1 MTPPRQGWERLR
13 WALWVMLLVSIPVTS
28 FPYFPFPR
36 AFVEALVR
44 PLGLYPLGG
53 LILLEVLVPNPA
65 GRKLPRVLAPILAF
79 AAVAIASTAL
89 ALLDPALPL
98 RDQVPLSRALRGL
111 ITLAIGLAFLL
122 ATLRL
127 ATSWERIL
135 ASVRWLLVGLSIS
148 VAWGLLQGS
157 RLLFRWP
164 YYAPLNA
171 VQRLFS
177 TWDLSETRVT
187 GLSYEPS
194 WFADQ
199 LAVLF
204 FPLLLA
210 SLLTGAHILL
220 RRKGGWL
227 LEVALL
233 STGLIGLALSYSR
246 GGALTFAVSISL
258 GLVVGLAV
266 RRSEVV
272 GWFRKLTRRGAGERT
287 NRWTFVSR
295 VTLGLLAA
303 AAIIVVAI
311 GLISRDLYFSQLWES
326 LGKLGDLPAYILALG
341 ASTRYALAAA
351 AWKVF
356 GEHPLL
362 GVGLGQS
369 GFYLF
374 DHLPDWALDRN
385 PEMAFMLMPS
395 SWTFPNPKNLW
406 VRLLAETGLAGS
418 LFFVVFLVL
427 LAAGSLTL
435 MSRRS
440 LPPRLIGL
448 FGVIALPAVLLSGTS
463 LDSFALPTMWIA
475 LGLIAS
481 GIEVLKTENERG
493 PDETPLRLADTIP
506 PNPGMPA
513 L

>member
-53 LILLEVLVPNPA
+53 LILLEVVVPNPV
-65 GRKLPRVLAPILAF
+65 GRKLPRILAPILAF
-79 AAVAIASTAL
+79 AAVALASTAL
-89 ALLDPALPL
+89 ALLDPALPI
-98 RDQVPLSRALRGL
+98 RDQVPLSRALRGV

-122 ATLRL
+122 ATLRM

-135 ASVRWLLVGLSIS
+135 SSVRWLLVGLSVS
-148 VAWGLLQGS
+148 VAWGFLQGG

-177 TWDLSETRVT
+177 TWDLNETRVT

-199 LAVLF
+199 LAVLL

-210 SLLTGAHILL
+210 SLLTGAHVLF

-233 STGLIGLALSYSR
+233 SGGLIGLALSYSR
-246 GGALTFAVSISL
+246 GGVLTFALSAALGVVVALTVRWSDLLGWLQRATKQDALQQRRWRIVAVRVSL
-258 GLVVGLAV
+258 GLMAAAVIVVVGA
-266 RRSEVV
+266 
-272 GWFRKLTRRGAGERT
+272 
-287 NRWTFVSR
+287 
-295 VTLGLLAA
+295 
-303 AAIIVVAI
+303 
-311 GLISRDLYFSQLWES
+311 GLISRDWYFSRLWEN
-326 LGKLGDLPAYILALG
+326 LGKIGDLPAYFLALG

-351 AWKVF
+351 AWRVF
-356 GEHPLL
+356 GEHPVL

-385 PEMAFMLMPS
+385 PEMAFMLLPT

-435 MSRRS
+435 LSRRS
-440 LPPRLIGL
+440 LAPRLIGL
-448 FGVIALPAVLLSGTS
+448 YGAIALPAVFLSGIS

-481 GIEVLKTENERG
+481 GIEGLKTEKEQG
-493 PDETPLRLADTIP
+493 PDGPPMRLADTIP
-506 PNPGMPA
+506 PGAGLVP
-513 L
+513 